1 MSNIYATTP
10 NQQNS
15 DITVNTTL
23 VNESTVDNNMS
34 TDIQN
39 TTVSNPLGTPTVSNT
54 DKSQQTTLNTVNSV
68 NNTNNSNKSSN
79 SSVKIQNVTEAAGN
93 VNNSKVLSKVQTTT
107 VTYTVSEIE
116 IAATEVKNYINANL
130 ILPNYVQIGS
140 RQVTMPEF
148 LQILTAGLIQVKSG
162 LAGSVALNSALT
174 PSNPTSNIVNGNIKE
189 TEYLNMAGRINSFIK
204 TNDRAPNYA
213 SSSLGKIQFKSLVYM
228 YSRIMSFDGTKNVL
242 PNYATMNSWPSTSDN
257 TTTQIPAA
265 LQIYLQPTTNCQS
278 NSPTIIALANSI
290 TMGSSTTMDK
300 ATALFNWV
308 DDNIGYSFYYN
319 SKYGALGTLAA
330 KTANCC
336 DTSNLLVALSRAAG
350 IPARYISAD
359 CDFNGTWYGHVYA
372 QMYVGGIW
380 YNVDAIS
387 YNNTFGVINN
397 WDTSNMVL
405 KGVYTQLPF

>member
-68 NNTNNSNKSSN
+68 NNTNNLNKCSN

-148 LQILTAGLIQVKSG
+148 
-162 LAGSVALNSALT
+162 
-174 PSNPTSNIVNGNIKE
+174 
-189 TEYLNMAGRINSFIK
+189 
-204 TNDRAPNYA
+204 
-213 SSSLGKIQFKSLVYM
+213 
-228 YSRIMSFDGTKNVL
+228 
-242 PNYATMNSWPSTSDN
+242 
-257 TTTQIPAA
+257 
-265 LQIYLQPTTNCQS
+265 C
-278 NSPTIIALANSI
+278 
-290 TMGSSTTMDK
+290 
-300 ATALFNWV
+300 
-308 DDNIGYSFYYN
+308 
-319 SKYGALGTLAA
+319 
-330 KTANCC
+330 
-336 DTSNLLVALSRAAG
+336 
-350 IPARYISAD
+350 RY
-359 CDFNGTWYGHVYA
+359 
-372 QMYVGGIW
+372 
-380 YNVDAIS
+380 
-387 YNNTFGVINN
+387 
-397 WDTSNMVL
+397 
-405 KGVYTQLPF
+405 